1 MPDEA
6 DAEDAAAL
14 AADAAASTALDVVAV
29 FGVEGHLPVPG
40 SVVQHRRGRQPWRV
54 ESVNEHGAVLSN
66 LAGELERL
74 PLSVLAPDR
83 VESEHVTGGGGP

>member
-1 MPDEA
+1 MTRLVTVLITLAVPDEA

-40 SVVQHRRGRQPWRV
+40 SVVQHRRG
-54 ESVNEHGAVLSN
+54 LS
-66 LAGELERL
+66 L
-74 PLSVLAPDR
+74 
-83 VESEHVTGGGGP
+83 GGWSR